1 MTAAEIA
8 RQVNGKRI
16 SPTEVLE
23 GAIARI
29 EARNPVVNAFVH
41 TAFDEARAA
50 AKALEARLA
59 RGENLGVLAGVPTAM
74 KDLFGMYPGW
84 PNTIGGIPSL
94 KNNLAEVR
102 SVYPKQVEAAGAI
115 MLGITNSPIFG
126 YRGTTDNPL
135 FGATHNPFDLTR
147 NSGGS
152 SGGSAAAVADGLI
165 PIGGANDGGGSIRIP
180 SAW

>member
-1 MTAAEIA
+1 MSTPSFKVMTAAEIA
-8 RQVNGKRI
+8 RRVNGKRI

-29 EARNPVVNAFVH
+29 EARNPVVNAFVY

-59 RGENLGVLAGVPTAM
+59 RGEYLGVLAGVPTAM

-94 KNNLAEVR
+94 KNNIVKVSSAY
-102 SVYPKQVEAAGAI
+102 SKQVDTCG
-115 MLGITNSPIFG
+115 
-126 YRGTTDNPL
+126 
-135 FGATHNPFDLTR
+135 
-147 NSGGS
+147 
-152 SGGSAAAVADGLI
+152 
-165 PIGGANDGGGSIRIP
+165 
-180 SAW
+180 